1 MSQILKP
8 RRVGFDELTR
18 MLDEYERKYN
28 FSTIEFFRRFLAG
41 ELGDDDDLM
50 MWAGIYY
57 LYLTSHPVRQFMK
70 EGTTLAALKLMS
82 TSQPLNVA

>member
-1 MSQILKP
+1 MSKFLKP
-8 RRVGFDELTR
+8 RRVEFNELTR

-28 FSTIEFFRRFLAG
+28 FSNIEFFRRYVTG

-50 MWAGIYY
+50 MWAGIYH

-70 EGTTLAALKLMS
+70 EGTTLAA
-82 TSQPLNVA
+82 